1 MKKIN
6 IITGHYG
13 SGKTTIALNTA
24 LRLAQNNKKVSIVDL
39 DIVNPY
45 FRTSD
50 FPELLKKNSIE
61 MIAPMYAGS
70 NLDIPAVNF
79 DMERIISE
87 SSHVVIDVGGDDA
100 GAYALGRYAP
110 LIDSMKEQTD
120 MLYVINCY
128 RYLTKT
134 PAEAVQ
140 LMYEIEQAARIKH
153 TGIINNSSLGYETSA
168 EEIEKS
174 HEFAVKISEET
185 GLPLV
190 FTAYRKGID
199 INISPKTE
207 VELFIKPLWDK

>member
-100 GAYALGRYAP
+100 GAYALGICSLDRFNERADGHAVCHKLLSVSYQNSGRGSSA
-110 LIDSMKEQTD
+110 
-120 MLYVINCY
+120 YV
-128 RYLTKT
+128 
-134 PAEAVQ
+134 
-140 LMYEIEQAARIKH
+140 
-153 TGIINNSSLGYETSA
+153 
-168 EEIEKS
+168 
-174 HEFAVKISEET
+174 
-185 GLPLV
+185 
-190 FTAYRKGID
+190 
-199 INISPKTE
+199 
-207 VELFIKPLWDK
+207 

>member
-13 SGKTTIALNTA
+13 SGKTTSALNTA

-110 LIDSMKEQTD
+110 LIDS
-120 MLYVINCY
+120 I
-128 RYLTKT
+128 KT

-207 VELFIKPLWDK
+207 VELFVKPLWDK

>member
-1 MKKIN
+1 MSD
-6 IITGHYG
+6 IIAVHSMTKDYGKGRGIFNFDFSVKQGEIFGLVGTNG

-87 SSHVVIDVGGDDA
+87 SSHVVID
-100 GAYALGRYAP
+100 LS
-110 LIDSMKEQTD
+110 LIH
-120 MLYVINCY
+120 I
-128 RYLTKT
+128 
-134 PAEAVQ
+134 
-140 LMYEIEQAARIKH
+140 
-153 TGIINNSSLGYETSA
+153 
-168 EEIEKS
+168 
-174 HEFAVKISEET
+174 
-185 GLPLV
+185 
-190 FTAYRKGID
+190 
-199 INISPKTE
+199 
-207 VELFIKPLWDK
+207 